1 MRDLKYALRGL
12 RRQPLFTLA
21 AVLTIAVGIGANT
34 AIFSLLYQVLLRPLP
49 YAHEDRLVF
58 VWNSYPRTGLPQA
71 GVSIPDYLDRR
82 TQAPAI
88 EDAALFTQRSLSLAE
103 GGSPEQVRALRVTP
117 SFFSTLG
124 RAPMIGRAFAEADA
138 TDGADRFAILT
149 YGLWNARFAADQ
161 GIVGRDVRIDG
172 QPYRVVGVLPA
183 DFELPAR
190 DIALLVPFAFTP
202 DDTTDQSRGNEFSSM
217 IARLAPGATREQLDA
232 QMKAIVDRNL
242 DRLPQ
247 RRAFV
252 ERSGFTGTSV
262 PIRDQLVGD
271 VRAPLLV
278 LQTGVVL
285 VLLIACANVANLLL
299 MRATGRHR
307 EVAIRTAIGAGRA
320 HLVKQMLTEGIVLSL
335 LGAVVGLGLGLV
347 GVRGLVALV
356 EQQLPGAAVVS
367 LNWPMLGFALA
378 MAMVTGVVFGL
389 VPAMATMKTNV
400 NLVLRDDS
408 ARGSA
413 TRGTG
418 VTRSALVVAEVALAV
433 MLLVGAGLM
442 AKSYAQIQN
451 VSPGFAADRVLTAQ
465 LALPVTTYPD
475 ATARRGF
482 WTRLVAE
489 ATRIPGVTAVGLT
502 TNVPFN
508 GMVSSGSY
516 GIVGYTP
523 GPTEAAPHGRQE
535 IVGGEY
541 FRALQI
547 PLLKGR
553 VFNDSDGPDSSPVVV
568 IDQLLVERYF
578 SGKDPLGQQIRRGGP
593 TSPAFTVVGV
603 VGTINSIDLGEPVTK
618 ERLYYA
624 MTQQP
629 TRNMALVV
637 KSALEPQTLVTQVR
651 AATRAIDPE
660 QPMADVRTMDQWIGR
675 SLGTRR
681 APTLLL
687 TLFGAVALLL
697 SGIGIYGVVAF
708 DVAQRVR
715 EFGIRQALG
724 ADPRAIVRMVLRQGV
739 RTAVAGVTLGLA
751 GAVALTRFLE
761 SQLYGVGTRDLSVFA
776 AAGSLLLVASV
787 VACYLPARGST
798 RVDPM
803 VALRDS

>member
-1 MRDLKYALRGL
+1 
-12 RRQPLFTLA
+12 
-21 AVLTIAVGIGANT
+21 
-34 AIFSLLYQVLLRPLP
+34 
-49 YAHEDRLVF
+49 
-58 VWNSYPRTGLPQA
+58 
-71 GVSIPDYLDRR
+71 
-82 TQAPAI
+82 
-88 EDAALFTQRSLSLAE
+88 
-103 GGSPEQVRALRVTP
+103 
-117 SFFSTLG
+117 
-124 RAPMIGRAFAEADA
+124 MIGRAFVEADA
-138 TDGADRFAILT
+138 TTGADRFAILT

-161 GIVGRDVRIDG
+161 NIVGRDARIDG

-190 DIALLVPFAFTP
+190 DIALLVPFAFAP
-202 DDTTDQSRGNEFSSM
+202 DETTDQARGNEFSSM

-232 QMKAIVDRNL
+232 QRKAIVDRNL

-247 RRAFV
+247 RRVFV

-262 PIRDQLVGD
+262 SIREQLVGD

-320 HLVKQMLTEGIVLSL
+320 QLVKQMLTEGIVLSL
-335 LGAVVGLGLGLV
+335 LGAVVGLGLGLA
-347 GVRGLVALV
+347 GVRGLVVLIGP
-356 EQQLPGAAVVS
+356 QLPGAPAVA
-367 LNWPMLGFALA
+367 LNWPMLAFALV
-378 MAMVTGVVFGL
+378 MAMVAGVVFGL

-400 NLVLRDDS
+400 NLELRDDS

-413 TRGTG
+413 ARGAGATRAT
-418 VTRSALVVAEVALAV
+418 LVVAEVALAV

-442 AKSYAQIQN
+442 AKSYAQLQN

-465 LALPVTTYPD
+465 
-475 ATARRGF
+475 
-482 WTRLVAE
+482 
-489 ATRIPGVTAVGLT
+489 
-502 TNVPFN
+502 
-508 GMVSSGSY
+508 
-516 GIVGYTP
+516 IVGYTP

-535 IVGGEY
+535 IVGGDY
-541 FRALQI
+541 FRAMQI

-553 VFNDSDGPDSSPVVV
+553 VFNDGDGPDSPPVVV
-568 IDQLLVERYF
+568 IDQLLVDRYF
-578 SGKDPLGQQIRRGGP
+578 QGKDPLGQQIRRGGP
-593 TSPAFTVVGV
+593 TSPPFTVVGV

-624 MTQQP
+624 VTQQP
-629 TRNMALVV
+629 SRNMALVV
-637 KSALEPQTLVTQVR
+637 KSALDPQTLVMQVR
-651 AATRAIDPE
+651 GAVRAIDPE
-660 QPMADVRTMDQWIGR
+660 QPMADVRTMDRWIGR

-708 DVAQRVR
+708 GVAQRVR

-724 ADPRAIVRMVLRQGV
+724 ADHRTIVRMVLGQGV
-739 RTAVAGVTLGLA
+739 RTAVIGVTLGLA
-751 GAVALTRFLE
+751 GAVALSRFLE
-761 SQLYGVGTRDLSVFA
+761 SQLYGVGTRDLTVFA
-776 AAGSLLLVASV
+776 AAGILLLVASV

-798 RVDPM
+798 RIDPM